1 MVLEEFCLGGITN
14 MSLPTGRDFLEQ
26 ANKPNAAQE
35 KGLRP
40 TAFKDFTGQEK
51 TVERLKIMVG
61 AAKARGEALGHV
73 LLSGPPGLGKTTL
86 AFLMGA
92 EMEKPVRITSGPVL
106 EKAADLA
113 GILTSLEAGEILFI
127 DEIHRMPKTIEE
139 YLYSAMEDFRIDIML
154 DQGPNARSVRLD
166 LLKFTLVGATTRS
179 GLLSA
184 PLRNR
189 FTLHT
194 RLDYYSREELVHIVL
209 RAAGIIKLPIDPDT
223 ANEVAGRARGTPRI
237 ANNLL
242 YFVRDFCQQRGD
254 GRATL
259 PLTQK
264 ALELLGVD
272 LLGLDEMD
280 KRLLE
285 LIATAYSGGPVGLNT
300 LSAALG
306 EEPDTLEE
314 LHEPY
319 LLQEGYLQRTPQ
331 GRTLTARGYEVC
343 GKKAGAKAQQQ
354 TLL

>member
-1 MVLEEFCLGGITN
+1 MP
-14 MSLPTGRDFLEQ
+14 LPTGRDYLEQ
-26 ANKPNAAQE
+26 ANKPNPAQD
-35 KGLRP
+35 KSLRP
-40 TAFKDFTGQEK
+40 SAFADFTGQAK
-51 TVERLKIMVG
+51 SVERLKIMVG
-61 AAKARGEALGHV
+61 ASRARGEALGHV

-86 AFLMGA
+86 ALLMGA
-92 EMEKPVRITSGPVL
+92 EMGKPVRITSGPVL

-127 DEIHRMPKTIEE
+127 DEIHRMSKTIEE
-139 YLYSAMEDFRIDIML
+139 YLYSAMEDFRIDILL

-166 LLKFTLVGATTRS
+166 LPRFTLVGATTRS

-194 RLDYYSREELVHIVL
+194 RLDYYSREELGKIVG
-209 RAAGIIKLPIDPDT
+209 RAASIIKLPIDAD
-223 ANEVAGRARGTPRI
+223 AASEVAARARGTPRI

-242 YFVRDFCQQRGD
+242 YFVRDFCQQKGD

-259 PLTQK
+259 PLTKK
-264 ALELLGVD
+264 ALELLAID
-272 LLGLDEMD
+272 PLGLDEMD

-300 LSAALG
+300 LGAALG

-319 LLQEGYLQRTPQ
+319 LIQEGYLQRTPQ
-331 GRTLTARGYEVC
+331 GRVLTARGYEVV
-343 GKKAGAKAQQQ
+343 GKKMGTKQQG
-354 TLL
+354 LF